1 MQQLSLFSSLPN
13 DEPNSLKWFEEILT
27 ALEVKRKP
35 AWTDQF
41 GLSLRKWLI
50 KHGHSPIKTL
60 SLFSGGGGL
69 DIAFHDSGFDIV
81 QMVEIEAR
89 YIQTLEKNS
98 LPGGWL
104 EDSKPICIDI
114 KKFFPATDLK
124 VDFIIGG
131 PPCQTF
137 SAAGRRAAGVAGT
150 ADARGMLFQEY
161 VRLLKALDPK
171 GFLFENVY
179 GITGANGGEAW
190 QEVRNAFKEAGYKI
204 HIRILDAADY
214 GVPQHRERLFIV
226 GIKEGKYLFPYPTHG
241 PDSLD
246 QEPFY
251 SAGEAVADADIPD
264 ADTGIGG
271 DTGTCLHTFHLD

>member
-1 MQQLSLFSSLPN
+1 MQQLSLFSTLPN

-27 ALEVKRKP
+27 VLEVKRKP

-41 GLSLRKWLI
+41 GLSLRKCLI

-89 YIQTLEKNS
+89 YVQTLEKNS

-104 EDSKPICIDI
+104 EDSQPICIDI
-114 KKFFPATDLK
+114 RKFFPATDLR

-150 ADARGMLFQEY
+150 ADPRGMLFQEY
-161 VRLLKALDPK
+161 VRLLKALEPK

-190 QEVRNAFKEAGYKI
+190 QEV
-204 HIRILDAADY
+204 
-214 GVPQHRERLFIV
+214 
-226 GIKEGKYLFPYPTHG
+226 
-241 PDSLD
+241 
-246 QEPFY
+246 
-251 SAGEAVADADIPD
+251 
-264 ADTGIGG
+264 
-271 DTGTCLHTFHLD
+271 